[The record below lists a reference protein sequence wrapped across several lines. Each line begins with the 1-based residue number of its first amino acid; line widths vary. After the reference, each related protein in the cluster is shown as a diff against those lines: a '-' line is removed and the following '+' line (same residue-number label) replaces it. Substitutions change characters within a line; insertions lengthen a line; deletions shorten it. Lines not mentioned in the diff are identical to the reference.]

1 MAFIF
6 RITSSHK
13 SNIWRHNAVNEG
25 MYFYLYSMLKNAI
38 FPFWGGGRHGDKAQK
53 SIVCVFY
60 FVDMHFTKWTCNGVI
75 CRSLSLQQRK
85 EEEAPF
91 YLSFGGKKRKET
103 HLVFFPHIKSF
114 VLGVCCSFFAI
125 DWLAHMKQPR
135 KADAP
140 PPPAATTQ
148 FFAHLSWWRTWG
160 WRGSW
165 SRCRPG
171 CWARAATPSCSSA
184 AARWGSGSRSLWCRD
199 RTTPRCRPARC
210 PPPPAGSSESWR
222 RRPWPGGG
230 LGNKKTGG
238 LFFFFF
244 LRLYHFWEVSLLFYF
259 FFAANSQN
267 KSRWPLRHQRSR
279 SGCVSFFTR

>member
-1 MAFIF
+1 MQFF
-6 RITSSHK
+6 LF
-13 SNIWRHNAVNEG
+13 G
-25 MYFYLYSMLKNAI
+25 
-38 FPFWGGGRHGDKAQK
+38 GGGRHGDKAQK

-91 YLSFGGKKRKET
+91 YLSFGEKKRIET

-125 DWLAHMKQPR
+125 DSHIWSNHARQTPL
-135 KADAP
+135 
-140 PPPAATTQ
+140 PPPATTP

-244 LRLYHFWEVSLLFYF
+244 YVSIIFGRLAYCSIFFFQQIPKINQGDLCGINDRVQGVFRFSHAKINNWNHECHAFQCKVDYITGLWLFY
-259 FFAANSQN
+259 N
-267 KSRWPLRHQRSR
+267 KKNAEKEA
-279 SGCVSFFTR
+279 